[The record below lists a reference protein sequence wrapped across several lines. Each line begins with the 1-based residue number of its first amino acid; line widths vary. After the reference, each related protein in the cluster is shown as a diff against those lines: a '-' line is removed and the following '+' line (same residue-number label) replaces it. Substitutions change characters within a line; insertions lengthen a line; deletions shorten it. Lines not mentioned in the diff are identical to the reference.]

1 MAATKITCTKARVP
15 GLQMEDR
22 IVEFAN
28 VLRRNGVRVSLSEN
42 MDAFRAL
49 RLIGIRDP
57 HLFRNALRTTL
68 VKRASDVKPF
78 EELFDFFFLGI
89 GEAIGALDRRIMA
102 ELGLT
107 PEQFQQ
113 MLEQIQRLLKEM
125 QGDLSELPRAL
136 LTGNRGELERL
147 LREAASQEAEAG
159 SLDSFR
165 LTPYTRM
172 AGRLQLDRVRTEVE
186 RFKAMLQMLAESG
199 EDLQNVMRY
208 LDERMRDLNRLL
220 REMIQQEQRKRGVEP
235 SDYSQRSSFADKS
248 FAFYTEDDIRRMND
262 AVARLARRLKN
273 RLSVRRKKAS
283 RGRFN
288 VKATLRRNL
297 QYGGVPFQ
305 IELDRRKK
313 TKPQV
318 MILCDISDSVLNAS
332 RFMLQFVYSV
342 QDLYT
347 KVRSFVFVSDI
358 GEVTKLFE
366 EHEIHR
372 AVETALKGE
381 VIDVFSHSNFGRAFE
396 LFFKNYFPAVTSRTT
411 VLIIGDG
418 RNNYNR
424 PNEWVLREIQQKA
437 KQLIWLNPESRMT
450 WGVGDSEMPRYVPYC
465 DVAEECRNINQLYK
479 VVDLI
484 VP

>member
-1 MAATKITCTKARVP
+1 
-15 GLQMEDR
+15 MEDR

-49 RLIGIRDP
+49 GLVGIRDP

-68 VKRASDVKPF
+68 IKRAGDVKPF

-89 GEAIGALDRRIMA
+89 GETIDALDRRIME

-107 PEQFQQ
+107 PKQFQQ
-113 MLEQIQRLLKEM
+113 MLEQIQRLLKKME
-125 QGDLSELPRAL
+125 GDLSELTRAL

-186 RFKAMLQMLAESG
+186 GFKAMLQMLAAGG

-220 REMIQQEQRKRGVEP
+220 REIIQQEQRKRGVEP

-248 FAFYTEDDIRRMND
+248 FSFYTEDDIRRMNE
-262 AVARLARRLKN
+262 AVARLAQRLKN
-273 RLSVRRKKAS
+273 RLSVRRKKDA

-288 VKATLRRNL
+288 VKATLRTNM
-297 QYGGVPFQ
+297 QYGGVPFH

-318 MILCDISDSVLNAS
+318 VILCDISDSVLNAS

-358 GEVTKLFE
+358 GEVTKLFA

-396 LFFKNYFPAVTSRTT
+396 LFYKNYFAAVTGKTT

-424 PNEWVLREIQQKA
+424 PNEWVLKEIQQKA

>member
-1 MAATKITCTKARVP
+1 
-15 GLQMEDR
+15 MEDR

-49 RLIGIRDP
+49 GLVGVRDP

-68 VKRASDVKPF
+68 VKRASDVRPF

-89 GEAIGALDRRIMA
+89 GEAIDALDRRIME

-107 PEQFQQ
+107 PQQFQH
-113 MLEQIQRLLKEM
+113 MLEQIQRLLKNME
-125 QGDLSELPRAL
+125 GDLSELTRAL
-136 LTGNRGELERL
+136 LTGNHSELERL

-186 RFKAMLQMLAESG
+186 GFKAMLQMLAEGG

-220 REMIQQEQRKRGVEP
+220 RELIQQEQRKRGVEP

-248 FAFYTEDDIRRMND
+248 FSFYTEDDIRRMNE
-262 AVARLARRLKN
+262 AVARLAQRLKN
-273 RLSVRRKKAS
+273 RLSVRRKKAA

-288 VKATLRRNL
+288 VKATLRTNM
-297 QYGGVPFQ
+297 QYGGVPFH

-342 QDLYT
+342 QDLYA

-396 LFFKNYFPAVTSRTT
+396 LFFKNYFAALTTKTT

-465 DVAEECRNINQLYK
+465 DVAEECRNINQLSK

>member
-1 MAATKITCTKARVP
+1 
-15 GLQMEDR
+15 MEDR

-42 MDAFRAL
+42 IDAFRAL

-57 HLFRNALRTTL
+57 SLFRNALRATL

-89 GEAIGALDRRIMA
+89 GPAIDALERRTME

-107 PEQFQQ
+107 PEQFQK
-113 MLEQIQRLLKEM
+113 MLERIQKLLKEM
-125 QGDLSELPRAL
+125 EGELSSLTRAL
-136 LTGNRGELERL
+136 LTGDRGELERL
-147 LREAASQEAEAG
+147 LREAANQEEGG
-159 SLDSFR
+159 SSDRFR
-165 LTPYTRM
+165 LTPYTLM
-172 AGRLQLDRVRTEVE
+172 AARLQMDRVHSEVE
-186 RFKAMLQMLAESG
+186 RFNAMLQILAEGG
-199 EDLQNVMRY
+199 EDLHNVMRY
-208 LDERMRDLNRLL
+208 LDERMRDLTRLL
-220 REMIQQEQRKRGVEP
+220 REIIQQEQKKRGVEP
-235 SDYSQRSSFADKS
+235 NDHNQRSSFADKS
-248 FAFYTEDDIRRMND
+248 FSFYTEDDIRRMNE
-262 AVARLARRLKN
+262 AVARLAQRLKS
-273 RLSVRRKKAS
+273 RLSVRRKKAL

-297 QYGGVPFQ
+297 QYGGVPFHV
-305 IELDRRKK
+305 ELDRRKK

-342 QDLYT
+342 QDLYA

-366 EHEIHR
+366 EEELHR
-372 AVETALKGE
+372 AVETALKGD

-396 LFFKNYFPAVTSRTT
+396 LFFKDYFPSVTSKTT

-424 PNEWVLREIQQKA
+424 PNEWVLREIQWKA

-479 VVDLI
+479 VVDMI

>member
-1 MAATKITCTKARVP
+1 
-15 GLQMEDR
+15 MEDR
-22 IVEFAN
+22 IIEFAN

-49 RLIGIRDP
+49 GLVGIRDP

-89 GEAIGALDRRIMA
+89 GEAIDALDRRIME

-113 MLEQIQRLLKEM
+113 MLEQIQRLLKKME
-125 QGDLSELPRAL
+125 GDLSELTRAL

-186 RFKAMLQMLAESG
+186 GFKAMLQMLAEGG
-199 EDLQNVMRY
+199 EDLENVMRY

-220 REMIQQEQRKRGVEP
+220 REIIQQEQRKRGVEP

-248 FAFYTEDDIRRMND
+248 FSFYTEDDIRRMNE
-262 AVARLARRLKN
+262 AVARLAQRLKN
-273 RLSVRRKKAS
+273 RLSVRRKKAA

-288 VKATLRRNL
+288 VKATLRTNM
-297 QYGGVPFQ
+297 QYGGVPFH

-342 QDLYT
+342 QDLYA

-396 LFFKNYFPAVTSRTT
+396 LFYKNYFAAVTGKTT

>member
-1 MAATKITCTKARVP
+1 
-15 GLQMEDR
+15 MEDR

-49 RLIGIRDP
+49 GIVGIRDP

-68 VKRASDVKPF
+68 VKRANDVKPF

-89 GEAIGALDRRIMA
+89 GEAIDALDRRIME

-107 PEQFQQ
+107 PEQFQH
-113 MLEQIQRLLKEM
+113 MLEQIQRLLKQME
-125 QGDLSELPRAL
+125 GDLSELTRAL
-136 LTGNRGELERL
+136 LSGNHGELERL

-186 RFKAMLQMLAESG
+186 GFKAMLQMLAEGG

-220 REMIQQEQRKRGVEP
+220 RELIQQEQRKRGVEP

-248 FAFYTEDDIRRMND
+248 FSFYTEDDIRRMNE
-262 AVARLARRLKN
+262 AVARLAQRLKN

-297 QYGGVPFQ
+297 QYGGVPFH

-318 MILCDISDSVLNAS
+318 IILCDISDSVLNAS

-342 QDLYT
+342 QDLYA

-396 LFFKNYFPAVTSRTT
+396 LFYKNYFAAVTGKTT

-424 PNEWVLREIQQKA
+424 SNDWVLREIQQKA

-450 WGVGDSEMPRYVPYC
+450 WGVGDSEMLRYVPYC

>member
-1 MAATKITCTKARVP
+1 
-15 GLQMEDR
+15 MEER
-22 IVEFAN
+22 IVDFAN

-49 RLIGIRDP
+49 GLIGIEDLQ
-57 HLFRNALRTTL
+57 LFRNALRSTL
-68 VKRASDVKPF
+68 VKRASDLKPF

-89 GEAIGALDRRIMA
+89 GEALDALDRRIME

-107 PEQFQQ
+107 PERFQQ
-113 MLEQIQRLLKEM
+113 MLEQIEMLLNEM
-125 QGDLSELPRAL
+125 EGDLSELTRAL

-147 LREAASQEAEAG
+147 LREAASQEADSG
-159 SLDSFR
+159 FPDSFR

-172 AGRLQLDRVRTEVE
+172 AGRLQLERVRSEVE

-199 EDLQNVMRY
+199 EDLQNVLRY
-208 LDERMRDLNRLL
+208 LDERLRDLNRLL

-235 SDYSQRSSFADKS
+235 SDHSQRSAFADKS
-248 FAFYTEDDIRRMND
+248 FSFYTEDDIRRMNE
-262 AVARLARRLKN
+262 AVARLAQRLKN
-273 RLSVRRKKAS
+273 RLSVRRKKAA

-288 VKATLRRNL
+288 VKATLRTNL
-297 QYGGVPFQ
+297 QHGGVPFY

-318 MILCDISDSVLNAS
+318 IMLCDISDSVLNAS

-342 QDLYT
+342 QELYA

-372 AVETALKGE
+372 AVEMALKGE

-396 LFFKNYFPAVTSRTT
+396 LFYKNYFAAVTNKTT

-424 PNEWVLREIQQKA
+424 PNDWVLREIQQKA

-450 WGVGDSEMPRYVPYC
+450 WGVGDSEMPRYAPYC
-465 DVAEECRNINQLYK
+465 DVAEECRNINQLHK

>member
-1 MAATKITCTKARVP
+1 
-15 GLQMEDR
+15 MEDR

-125 QGDLSELPRAL
+125 EGDLSELTRAL

-235 SDYSQRSSFADKS
+235 SDYSQRRSFADKS

>member
-1 MAATKITCTKARVP
+1 
-15 GLQMEDR
+15 MEDR

-49 RLIGIRDP
+49 GLVGIRDP

-68 VKRASDVKPF
+68 IKRAGDVKPF

-89 GEAIGALDRRIMA
+89 GETIDALDRRIME

-107 PEQFQQ
+107 PKQFQQ
-113 MLEQIQRLLKEM
+113 MLEQIQRLLKKME
-125 QGDLSELPRAL
+125 GDLSELTRAL

-186 RFKAMLQMLAESG
+186 GFKAMLQMLAAGG

-220 REMIQQEQRKRGVEP
+220 REIIQQEQRKRGVEP

-248 FAFYTEDDIRRMND
+248 FSFYTEDDIRRMNE
-262 AVARLARRLKN
+262 AVARLAQRLKN
-273 RLSVRRKKAS
+273 RLSVRRKKDA

-288 VKATLRRNL
+288 VKATLRTNM
-297 QYGGVPFQ
+297 QYGGVPFH

-358 GEVTKLFE
+358 GEVTKLFA

-396 LFFKNYFPAVTSRTT
+396 LFYKNYFAAVTGKTT

-424 PNEWVLREIQQKA
+424 PNEWVLKEIQQKA